1 MSYKLEN
8 LSVLAYSNNFT
19 QWHYKSEDGIKS
31 ILGKDYFNDATDML
45 RVGDMIIVNSGIDAT
60 LGNNIIFVME
70 NNDGVIET
78 QNLLGKE
85 S

>member
-60 LGNNIIFVME
+60 LGNNIIFVVKNEEGVVETE
-70 NNDGVIET
+70 NYKGE
-78 QNLLGKE
+78 K
-85 S
+85 